1 MSLLLFLECMGIKS
15 LQAPDEQLP
24 DTGMP
29 PALEQ
34 ALSSICI
41 DTPEMPNYG
50 TRTQSVL
57 TLTKDKT

>member
-1 MSLLLFLECMGIKS
+1 MGIKS